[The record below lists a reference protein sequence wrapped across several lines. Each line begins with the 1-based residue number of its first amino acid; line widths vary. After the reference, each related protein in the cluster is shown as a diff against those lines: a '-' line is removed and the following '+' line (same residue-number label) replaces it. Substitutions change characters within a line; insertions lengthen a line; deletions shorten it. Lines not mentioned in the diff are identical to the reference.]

1 MMAFSCIIIAS
12 LPTYAEIGITAAV
25 VVSICRIIQGMTS
38 MGEII
43 GAELYLTE
51 TIKRPQQYMSVTVI
65 SFFLY

>member
-12 LPTYAEIGITAAV
+12 LPTYAEIGIIAAV
-25 VVSICRIIQGMTS
+25 IVSICRIIQGMTS

-51 TIKRPQQYMSVTVI
+51 TIKRPQQYI
-65 SFFLY
+65 LN